1 MDDYEE
7 ILASKRAIRVL
18 SIAAEH
24 GELTITELVRKAGID
39 HVIGDSIVRQL
50 VEYGLLT
57 DEYHGRNRVIKPSF
71 RSYQVLFIKNQGL
84 EIQLLPC

>member
-1 MDDYEE
+1 MDGYVE

-18 SIAAEH
+18 SIVAEY

-39 HVIGDSIVRQL
+39 HVIGDSIVKQL
-50 VEYGLLT
+50 VEFGLLI

-71 RSYQVLFIKNQGL
+71 RSYNILFIKNQGIETEL
-84 EIQLLPC
+84 IS

>member
-24 GELTITELVRKAGID
+24 GELTITELI
-39 HVIGDSIVRQL
+39 RQ
-50 VEYGLLT
+50 GSWN
-57 DEYHGRNRVIKPSF
+57 RNRVNTINRRKVGLIYS
-71 RSYQVLFIKNQGL
+71 VLSLFFTAFARY
-84 EIQLLPC
+84 CFV

>member
-1 MDDYEE
+1 MDEYEE

-39 HVIGDSIVRQL
+39 HIASDSIVRQL
-50 VEYGLLT
+50 VEFGLLVS
-57 DEYHGRNRVIKPSF
+57 EYQGRNRAIKPSF
-71 RSYQVLFIKNQGL
+71 RSYKVLFVRDHGI
-84 EIQLLPC
+84 EAQLII

>member
-18 SIAAEH
+18 SIATEY

-39 HVIGDSIVRQL
+39 HVIGDRIVRQL
-50 VEYGLLT
+50 VEFSLLI
-57 DEYHGRNRVIKPSF
+57 DEYNGRNRVIKPGF
-71 RSYQVLFIKNQGL
+71 RSYQVLFVKDHGI
-84 EIQLLPC
+84 EIELIQ

>member
-1 MDDYEE
+1 MNEYEE

-24 GELTITELVRKAGID
+24 RELTNTELVRKAGID

-50 VEYGLLT
+50 VESGLLI
-57 DEYHGRNRVIKPSF
+57 DEYQGRNRVIKPGF
-71 RSYQVLFIKNQGL
+71 RSYQVLFVKDHGIETEL
-84 EIQLLPC
+84 IQ